1 MWWNCGCCWNRFKGE
16 STTDDV
22 DKRIGARAIDTICG
36 LNGLSEMVG
45 KRAMSSGGYIEFIV
59 ARDPTL
65 REMGGLHIKE

>member
-1 MWWNCGCCWNRFKGE
+1 
-16 STTDDV
+16 V